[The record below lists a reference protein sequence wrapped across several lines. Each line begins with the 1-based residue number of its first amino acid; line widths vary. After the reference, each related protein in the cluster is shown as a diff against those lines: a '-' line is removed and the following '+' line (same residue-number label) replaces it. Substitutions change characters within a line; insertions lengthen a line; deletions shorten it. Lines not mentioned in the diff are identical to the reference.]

1 MSSAHARYLFVEQL
15 VGSAVVNFFLNALIA
30 WAVFGRLSVV
40 PLWGEQSIAGDLL
53 GTAFLL
59 PFLTC
64 LIVTPMARRQV
75 GQRGL
80 GGLGWS
86 RTSHPWL
93 RALPAHTLWRGV
105 VLGGA
110 CVLSVAPFLVGTLDI
125 VGVQA
130 MSVRAFVLFKGV
142 LAALLAAGVTP
153 IIALWAVAEVAPGP
167 TRR

>member
-1 MSSAHARYLFVEQL
+1 MERR
-15 VGSAVVNFFLNALIA
+15 
-30 WAVFGRLSVV
+30 FGRLAAV

-75 GQRGL
+75 AQRGF

-93 RALPAHTLWRGV
+93 RALPAHTVWRGGL
-105 VLGGA
+105 LGVA
-110 CVLSVAPFLVGTLDI
+110 CVVSVAPFLVGTLDI
-125 VGVQA
+125 VGIQA

-142 LAALLAAGVTP
+142 VAAVLAAGVTP
-153 IIALWAVAEVAPGP
+153 IIALWAIAEVEPGP
-167 TRR
+167 TPR